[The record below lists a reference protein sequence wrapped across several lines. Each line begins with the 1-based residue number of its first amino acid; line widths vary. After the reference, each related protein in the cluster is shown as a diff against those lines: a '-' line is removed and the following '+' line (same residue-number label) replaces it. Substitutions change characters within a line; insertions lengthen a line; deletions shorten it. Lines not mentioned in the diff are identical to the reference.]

1 MSDPVLSIKF
11 KKKDGKLILA
21 TPLEKERYRIFI
33 AQLPEDGEVD
43 AVMEFKSKTNTKAQ
57 LAKIH
62 AMIKE
67 IASEQGETP
76 AEVKKLVKRD
86 CGMAYHED
94 GKEIFQS
101 FADCSKQDLSDV
113 IEVIIQMGRH
123 LNLNLEGLR

>member
-1 MSDPVLSIKF
+1 MSDPVLSVKF
-11 KKKDGKLILA
+11 KKKDGKLVLS
-21 TPLEKERYRIFI
+21 TSLEKERYRIFL
-33 AQLPEDGEVD
+33 AQLPEDGEID

-67 IASEQGETP
+67 IANEQGDTSS
-76 AEVKKLVKRD
+76 EVKKLVKRD
-86 CGMAYHED
+86 CGMGYVEN
-94 GKEIFQS
+94 GKEVFDS
-101 FADCSKQDLSDV
+101 FADCSKQDLSNV